1 MDGTILGDASVSLS
15 KMLTTAIKAAF
26 ATASVSLDSPTDAK
40 PAAPGDAVVS
50 LWLYR
55 VNKRAEMLNL
65 PPRRLGPDTLE
76 AARLPVE
83 LHYLI
88 TPLGAD
94 AITRQRLVGVVMQSM
109 FANAILP
116 ADRLEQ
122 PLRDAGV
129 DALRSHLELL
139 TIDELARIWHALTE
153 PYQLSAS
160 YLVDMVWL
168 PTGAEPVRATPVL
181 DRRAAFS
188 AIAGL
193 ELAGTP

>member
-1 MDGTILGDASVSLS
+1 MDGTILGDASISLQ
-15 KMLTTAIKAAF
+15 KMLTAAVKSAF
-26 ATASVSLDSPTDAK
+26 PTASVSLDSPTDAK
-40 PAAPGDAVVS
+40 PTAPGDAVVS

-55 VNKRAEMLNL
+55 VTKRAEMLNL
-65 PPRRLGPDTLE
+65 PPRRLAADRLE
-76 AARLPVE
+76 AAALPVE

-109 FANAILP
+109 YANAILP

-122 PLRDAGV
+122 PLLDVGV

-160 YLVDMVWL
+160 YIVDMVWL
-168 PTGAEPVRATPVL
+168 PAGTEAARMTPVL
-181 DRRAAFS
+181 DRRVAFD
-188 AIAGL
+188 AIVALDPAG
-193 ELAGTP
+193 AP